1 MSDTDQRFGF
11 GANWQRYLAGAFD
24 EERAEIARA
33 WLTGFLGRDRLD
45 GLTFLDIGSGSG
57 LHSLGAWRSGAARVV
72 SFDYDPDSVA
82 ATRSLHRMVGAPA
95 NWEVFQG
102 SILDPDLP
110 SRLGTFDVVY
120 SWGVLHHTGD
130 QWTALDNAVA
140 MLAPDG
146 LLYVALYTSDQYVD
160 PPPEHWLALKRRYN
174 RAGAAERLWMEAAY
188 VWRHVC
194 HRSWHAVL
202 RLPATARA
210 YRASRGM
217 ALITDVRDWLGGWPM
232 EFSSVKEVLTRGS
245 DRYGLALVRIKTG
258 EGNTEYLFARPGAPA
273 RFGLAPVPR
282 EDLMPLLVGT
292 LRSLADEL
300 DHARPIL
307 IFGTAR
313 GAELLA
319 DELERGGG
327 PEVAGYIDLEP
338 RDAFRGKPVHTVET
352 LAASFPED
360 VPIVLSNRYV
370 IENTRRLHAVNFTN
384 VYNGHPLVVALG
396 VRHGIPRTRR

>member
-1 MSDTDQRFGF
+1 MTDDAPRYGF

-45 GLTFLDIGSGSG
+45 GLSFLDIGSGSG

-72 SFDYDPDSVA
+72 SFDYDPNSVE
-82 ATRSLHRMVGAPA
+82 ATSRLHRMVGAPA
-95 NWEVFQG
+95 NWEIFQG

-110 SRLGTFDVVY
+110 GRLGTFDVVY

-194 HRSWHAVL
+194 HRSWRAVL

-232 EFSSVKEVLTRGS
+232 EFSSVREVLVRGR
-245 DRYGLALVRIKTG
+245 DRYGLELARIKTG
-258 EGNTEYLFARPGAPA
+258 EGNTEYLFAHPAALA
-273 RFGLAPVPR
+273 RFGLEAQPDGGLGLLLHPVR
-282 EDLMPLLVGT
+282 S
-292 LRSLADEL
+292 LRSDLPAD
-300 DHARPIL
+300 RPFL
-307 IFGTAR
+307 IFGT
-313 GAELLA
+313 G
-319 DELERGGG
+319 RGGVLLVEELARNGG
-327 PEVAGYIDLEP
+327 PSLAGFVDLTP
-338 RDAFRGKPVHTVET
+338 TADFRGRPVFTVET
-352 LAASFPED
+352 LETAFPPD
-360 VPIVLSNRYV
+360 IPIVLSNRWV
-370 IENTRRLHAVNFTN
+370 TENAGRLRAAGFGRL
-384 VYNGHPLVVALG
+384 YNAHPLVMALG
-396 VRHGIPRTRR
+396 HRHGIPGGTG